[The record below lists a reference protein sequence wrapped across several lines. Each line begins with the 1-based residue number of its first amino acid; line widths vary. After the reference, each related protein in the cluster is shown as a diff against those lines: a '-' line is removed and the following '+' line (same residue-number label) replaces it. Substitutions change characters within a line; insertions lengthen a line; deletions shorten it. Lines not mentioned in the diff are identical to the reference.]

1 MIEFD
6 SYKQQTGV
14 PIYLQIV
21 NYIKR
26 SVAAGSVKD
35 GDELPSRRWLSA
47 RLGINPNTVQ
57 KAFSALELEGLIV
70 SKGGSGSVFTLSEEK
85 LKSIRAELHKEDL
98 EKTVTGL
105 KSSGLSLKEA
115 VELMIKYW
123 EVTE

>member
-57 KAFSALELEGLIV
+57 KAFSALELEGIIV

-85 LKSIRAELHKEDL
+85 LKGIRAELLKEDL

-115 VELMIKYW
+115 VELMSKYW

>member
-1 MIEFD
+1 M
-6 SYKQQTGV
+6 
-14 PIYLQIV
+14 

-57 KAFSALELEGLIV
+57 KAFSALELEGIIV
-70 SKGGSGSVFTLSEEK
+70 SKGGSGSVLTLSEEK
-85 LKSIRAELHKEDL
+85 LKSIRAELLKEDL

-115 VELMIKYW
+115 VELMSKYW